1 MTSGVAQTTEVK
13 KSIRSQGQKFLGH
26 PKVTEELDRLAILY
40 NKTKEGLQSQCKGSK
55 RNKGF
60 SILEF
65 HA

>member
-40 NKTKEGLQSQCKGSK
+40 NKTKDKKYKDDWYKLLKQKV
-55 RNKGF
+55 R
-60 SILEF
+60 
-65 HA
+65 